1 MPFLRLKTK
10 IKRKKVK
17 FMQCN
22 LEISKLKKNAVLYR
36 DETGKIICL
45 SKDEFLKEH
54 DGRIK
59 QLEEKWTLKVQEL
72 DNMKKKFEEEWEQKK
87 LEISEFQKGIY
98 EFIEIMK
105 GTSE

>member
-1 MPFLRLKTK
+1 
-10 IKRKKVK
+10 
-17 FMQCN
+17 MQCN

-59 QLEEKWTLKVQEL
+59 QLEEKWTLKVLEL

-87 LEISEFQKGIY
+87 LEMMAFQKGIY

>member
-1 MPFLRLKTK
+1 
-10 IKRKKVK
+10 
-17 FMQCN
+17 MQCN

-72 DNMKKKFEEEWEQKK
+72 DNMKKKFDEEWEQKK
-87 LEISEFQKGIY
+87 LEMMAFQKGIY

>member
-1 MPFLRLKTK
+1 MN
-10 IKRKKVK
+10 
-17 FMQCN
+17 CN

-45 SKDEFLKEH
+45 TKDEFLKEH

-59 QLEEKWTLKVQEL
+59 QLEEKWTLKAQEL
-72 DNMKKKFEEEWEQKK
+72 DNMKKKFDQEWEKKK
-87 LEISEFQKGIY
+87 LEISDFTKAIY
-98 EFIEIMK
+98 DFIEIMK

>member
-1 MPFLRLKTK
+1 
-10 IKRKKVK
+10 
-17 FMQCN
+17 MQCN

-59 QLEEKWTLKVQEL
+59 HLEEKWTLKVQEL
-72 DNMKKKFEEEWEQKK
+72 DNMKKKFEEEWELKK
-87 LEISEFQKGIY
+87 FEMMQFQKGIY

>member
-1 MPFLRLKTK
+1 
-10 IKRKKVK
+10 
-17 FMQCN
+17 MQCN

-59 QLEEKWTLKVQEL
+59 QLEGKWTLKVQEL

-87 LEISEFQKGIY
+87 LEMMAFQKGIY

>member
-1 MPFLRLKTK
+1 
-10 IKRKKVK
+10 
-17 FMQCN
+17 MQCN

-45 SKDEFLKEH
+45 SKDEFLKVH

-72 DNMKKKFEEEWEQKK
+72 DNMKKKFEEEWDLKK
-87 LEISEFQKGIY
+87 FEMMQFQKGIY

>member
-1 MPFLRLKTK
+1 
-10 IKRKKVK
+10 
-17 FMQCN
+17 MQCN

-59 QLEEKWTLKVQEL
+59 QLEDKWTLKVQEL
-72 DNMKKKFEEEWEQKK
+72 DNMKKKFEQDWEQKK
-87 LEISEFQKGIY
+87 LEMMAFQKGIY

>member
-1 MPFLRLKTK
+1 
-10 IKRKKVK
+10 
-17 FMQCN
+17 MQCN

>member
-1 MPFLRLKTK
+1 
-10 IKRKKVK
+10 
-17 FMQCN
+17 MQCN

-72 DNMKKKFEEEWEQKK
+72 DNMKKKFEEEWDLKK
-87 LEISEFQKGIY
+87 FEMMEFQKGIY

>member
-1 MPFLRLKTK
+1 
-10 IKRKKVK
+10 
-17 FMQCN
+17 MQCN
-22 LEISKLKKNAVLYR
+22 LEISKLKKNAVMYR
-36 DETGKIICL
+36 DDTGKIICL

-72 DNMKKKFEEEWEQKK
+72 DNMKKKFEEEWDLKNFEMMQ
-87 LEISEFQKGIY
+87 FQKGIY
-98 EFIEIMK
+98 EIIEIMK

>member
-1 MPFLRLKTK
+1 
-10 IKRKKVK
+10 
-17 FMQCN
+17 MQCN

-45 SKDEFLKEH
+45 TKDEFLKEH

-72 DNMKKKFEEEWEQKK
+72 NNMKKKFEEEWELKK
-87 LEISEFQKGIY
+87 LEMTAFQKGIY

-105 GTSE
+105 GTSK

>member
-1 MPFLRLKTK
+1 
-10 IKRKKVK
+10 
-17 FMQCN
+17 MQCN

-72 DNMKKKFEEEWEQKK
+72 DKMKEKFEEEWEQKK
-87 LEISEFQKGIY
+87 LEMMAFQKGIY

>member
-1 MPFLRLKTK
+1 
-10 IKRKKVK
+10 
-17 FMQCN
+17 MQCN

-45 SKDEFLKEH
+45 TKDEFLKEH

>member
-1 MPFLRLKTK
+1 
-10 IKRKKVK
+10 
-17 FMQCN
+17 MQCN

-72 DNMKKKFEEEWEQKK
+72 DNMKRKFEEEWDLKK
-87 LEISEFQKGIY
+87 FEMMEFQKGIY